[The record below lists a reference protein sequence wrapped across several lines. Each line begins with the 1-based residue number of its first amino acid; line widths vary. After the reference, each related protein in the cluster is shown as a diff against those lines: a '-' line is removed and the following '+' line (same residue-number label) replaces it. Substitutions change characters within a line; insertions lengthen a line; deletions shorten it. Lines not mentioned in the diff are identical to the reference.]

1 MYVFICVC
9 VCVTC
14 IYLITP
20 CCPTL
25 ILFSTSLSSMW
36 GFLCCFC
43 GMRQW
48 VSHRSIDKNLYVG
61 AWIPLL
67 NGNTSKEKLLQ
78 PLNYLLIFR
87 DPVSLF
93 PLHDKRLVC
102 PFSCGSVRVVVG
114 AENSMV
120 WWRGR
125 PRRRCRNT
133 PPHPSSCSLVCDTL
147 NFAMGDLMTLSISSY
162 CCPLQKEASLPKPAW
177 HRH

>member
-1 MYVFICVC
+1 
-9 VCVTC
+9 
-14 IYLITP
+14 
-20 CCPTL
+20 
-25 ILFSTSLSSMW
+25 
-36 GFLCCFC
+36 
-43 GMRQW
+43 MRQW

-102 PFSCGSVRVVVG
+102 PFSCGSARVVVG
-114 AENSMV
+114 AGNSMV

-125 PRRRCRNT
+125 PRRRCCNT
-133 PPHPSSCSLVCDTL
+133 PPILLPVLWSVILFLLWVISWLWVSPVTAAHCKKKPLCPNLPGTGTNLWAFTYHLEDDLMRISCSFYKAATIV
-147 NFAMGDLMTLSISSY
+147 S
-162 CCPLQKEASLPKPAW
+162 
-177 HRH
+177 H